1 MNLGELR
8 GTTQPSTSDF
18 LFPIPTS
25 YPYGKILERA
35 GDICREQVK
44 DQGPELNQ
52 RVMRREKDAMN
63 KYNHSV
69 IV

>member
-1 MNLGELR
+1 MGELQ
-8 GTTQPSTSDF
+8 GTTQLSTSDF

-44 DQGPELNQ
+44 DQGSELNQ
-52 RVMRREKDAMN
+52 RVMRREKDATN
-63 KYNHSV
+63 KYNHSM

>member
-1 MNLGELR
+1 MGELQ
-8 GTTQPSTSDF
+8 GTTQLSTSDF

-44 DQGPELNQ
+44 DQGSELNQ

-63 KYNHSV
+63 TYNHSM